1 MWDKIE
7 KLLTKQHLSI
17 YGLAKKTGLHE
28 NTIRNIKTGKSQ
40 NPSFQ
45 TINRIADVLNV
56 SLDYFRKD

>member
-7 KLLTKQHLSI
+7 KLLAKQHLSI
-17 YGLAKKTGLHE
+17 YELAKRTGVHE

-45 TINRIADVLNV
+45 TINRIANVLNV
-56 SLDYFRKD
+56 SLDYFRED